1 MSTVIISLILIGI
14 VGLIIRTMYRD
25 KKAGK
30 RTCGYGCAGCAS
42 AGICCGHQQK
52 KSAVKENGHRP

>member
-42 AGICCGHQQK
+42 AGVCCGHHQTENRNK
-52 KSAVKENGHRP
+52 K

>member
-1 MSTVIISLILIGI
+1 MSTVIISIILIVI
-14 VGLIIRTMYRD
+14 VGLIIRGMYRD

-42 AGICCGHQQK
+42 AGVCCQQHQTEAAGRK
-52 KSAVKENGHRP
+52 KA